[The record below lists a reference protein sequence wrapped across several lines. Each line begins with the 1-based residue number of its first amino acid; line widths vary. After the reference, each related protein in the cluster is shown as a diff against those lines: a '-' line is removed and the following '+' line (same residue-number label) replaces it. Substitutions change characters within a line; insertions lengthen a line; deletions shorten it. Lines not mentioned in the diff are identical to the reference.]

1 MKWETLQ
8 RTLFKKFNLFLV
20 STPLKNLTLNLTLKK
35 ILNSGPNLTLKKILN
50 RGPNLTLKKILN
62 RWANL
67 TLKKISN
74 PGPNLTLTKILKL
87 GPNLTLKKILNPGPN
102 LTLQIIES
110 SYSWSSHDSCRN
122 KFCRQFLGLIK
133 IFSRVET
140 QSIKSVLKH
149 KFTQND
155 WSEVSSEMVN
165 LIILKYTSEIS
176 LYSATAYYT
185 VPFVFDFKKK
195 ILFSTIC
202 LFIYHIV
209 FWRQVSNI

>member
-8 RTLFKKFNLFLV
+8 RTLLKKFNLFLV

-50 RGPNLTLKKILN
+50 RGP
-62 RWANL
+62 NL

-140 QSIKSVLKH
+140 QSIKSVLKN